1 MKIKVPVEKG
11 KSYEIEIKTLG
22 TSGEGVG
29 RYQEFTVFVPY
40 ALPGEKVLAG
50 IEEVKKT
57 YAKGKLQKI
66 LTKSADRVAPICAI
80 YDKCGGCQL
89 QHLDYMAQLKAK
101 RQQVID
107 AITRI
112 GKQSDV
118 YVEPTIGAA
127 TPWNYRNKMQFP
139 IGKQKGKTIIGCFAQ
154 GSHQIIDTTDC
165 HIQKEG
171 NNEVVNAIREI
182 VNKLNIPVYNEDKHS
197 GVLRHVVGRV
207 GKKGDIMVV
216 IVTAS
221 DKMPREKEFVKMLRA
236 KLPKVVSIQQNIQ
249 TYRNNVIMG
258 RDTKL
263 LWGKPTILDNIGRL
277 SFHISP
283 RSFFQVN
290 TEQAEVLYNKALEFA
305 DLHGE
310 ETVIDA
316 YCGTGTITLFLAQ
329 KAREVYGIE
338 IVKPAIQDAKKNTRD
353 NNVRNAEFIVGDA
366 TVIMPKLY
374 RQGIRANVVVVDPPR
389 AGCTEVVLETFA
401 NMKPE
406 KIVYVSCNP
415 ASLARDMAVLA
426 KLGYKAKKVQP
437 VDMFPNTSHVE
448 TVVPLSHKKAD
459 SYIHI
464 DVEFGEGEGKIPVD
478 SIAKRAE
485 AYKPKEKVTYKMIKE
500 YIEAKYGFKV
510 HTAYIAEV
518 KRNLGLP
525 MYDAPNAV
533 EELKQPRK
541 HPTAEKVEA
550 IKDALKHFEII

>member
-112 GKQSDV
+112 GKQSGV

-139 IGKQKGKTIIGCFAQ
+139 VGKQKGKTIIGCFAQ

-197 GVLRHVVGRV
+197 VVLRHVVGRV
-207 GKKGDIMVV
+207 GKKGDIMVI

-338 IVKPAIQDAKKNTRD
+338 IVKPAIQDAKKNARD

-415 ASLARDMAVLA
+415 ASLARDMAVLE

-448 TVVPLSHKKAD
+448 TVVLLSHKKAD

-550 IKDALKHFEII
+550 IKDALKYFGVI